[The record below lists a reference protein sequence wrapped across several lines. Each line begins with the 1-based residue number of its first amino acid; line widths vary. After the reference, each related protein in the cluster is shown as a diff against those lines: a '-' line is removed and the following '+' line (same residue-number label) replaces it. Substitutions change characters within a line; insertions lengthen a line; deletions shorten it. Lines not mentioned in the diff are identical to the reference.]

1 MAGDEAKP
9 ADEAPDD
16 AEAPPQP
23 AQPQTQSLYPKF
35 MYDSRDTPEGE
46 QEKTLP
52 PDELRKLAL
61 PRVLGGGVR
70 RVAGETYPNALLT
83 DGWPSDG
90 LLLARSAVAER
101 ILVDRYGA
109 DRGAV
114 GRDHPQWWPAR
125 AISIEEYLEYYA
137 TTLAKHRPKFDHVAV
152 VFLRP
157 WWSEHL
163 ADDGVARMFELEPAP
178 AKATHVR
185 PLAGSDPAPPSTPAP
200 AADVAAGRF
209 RDALRIAG
217 ALSGYAASHLGASS
231 EPRDGPRDAE
241 GWERRRAR
249 LAEAYGNS
257 SASPRDKKR
266 DPPRDVSTAH
276 VDVVNYPSVV
286 LTLPWYEI
294 VTKTPGDLVLADLPR
309 SLVGADLDAGRP
321 RGLGRSSI
329 SPLDGPPEKR
339 PVAAEFGNMGRERS
353 NSVRSIGSPRNSL
366 GGGSPSPSAS
376 AAKKGVASPPKA
388 PREPPTA
395 RERADVAAL
404 LGGPIS
410 DFGERAFRDAVRRD
424 GAPAEAEALP
434 PSVFRPASPTLEAL
448 PAADVTEEDSE
459 ARSSKASS
467 ESPPASP
474 KDNPEVARAA
484 ESKDGGE
491 EDSGGEAPM
500 ERDDDDAPP
509 AADDDA
515 AMDDADAAPAAAE
528 EDDEEAAAAAAA
540 PAAMDVDGDDD
551 ERSAKRPKTA
561 RGVASSS
568 GDAISEEA
576 EAAAEDDDDEE
587 AAEAPPPATAAG
599 GPRCDKCDGAH
610 ETADCPYF
618 KKERE
623 PSPVQNMKPVQ
634 PLSSAGLLKRRASDR
649 SLSGQMPPAS
659 PRERPPAGKPGSPR
673 SRSRKPPSP
682 HASRRG
688 ARVGQGVAAGAG
700 QRRPGR
706 AGARG
711 RPRSNTPAGEAP
723 RRRRPAAA
731 AARTATRLAALDR
744 GDSPPPPPPPPVRPA
759 ALDQPAAPSQPK
771 PPAHGPFSEG
781 SDHLGDDAH
790 NRLFDAAAFDRAS
803 RRDCPSLAP
812 PEDAPVDGSRPLV
825 YLGAGDDVEDCGDR
839 CHKASSQTKRA
850 LLAKHGGP
858 ARGGPAAGSSA
869 RHVAPELWLYLARA
883 ARTGRGLREA
893 GPGLRPR
900 GAQAQEARSGG
911 ASDDDGGGGS
921 SGDDDASPR
930 SDEGADDRDLRRAR
944 RERVAVLEVLE
955 KVDRCVQQL
964 VNKDDAALRDA
975 CAAAATAHNDAELIL
990 TKVVAAQAA
999 GVGRAAS
1006 SAASRGPRPGPARA
1020 EEAPEPLR
1028 RRGDGGARGGQRD
1041 ADADLPAYEWAG
1053 ARRPRTLAIYDRRC
1067 RLHETKVYCMEQSRR
1082 AVAAAAVVEA
1092 AALRHPTRLWVERSV
1107 HEGYLGR
1114 ATALLSYAHSRVYV
1128 SAVRR
1133 RRCLDLKT
1141 NATMLF
1147 GGEDEDT
1154 CGNRHTW
1161 DASLAASAAVLQAV
1175 DAVVSGEAKN
1185 ALCAVRPPG
1194 HHAGASVNALGAE
1207 SNGYCILNHAAL
1219 GAKYAAHERGL
1230 QRVAVFDFDV
1240 HHGNGT
1246 EDVLARTCDPR
1257 FMYLSLHA
1265 CGRDVYPGSGKR
1277 EVPDHPGVLNLPHA
1291 YEEPM
1296 TAECSGFDA
1305 HKRDPVDLGR
1315 FDASDYG
1322 DLTRAC
1328 VDWARRNCCGRVVS
1342 VLEGGYG
1349 VDCGPAGEYVQSGR
1363 REAFDTCLRAHVDEL
1378 IADDAADTADDPEP
1392 ANPQTARVS
1401 APHLEAAAADRRG
1414 KAAAFFQE
1422 PPPDQ

>member
-52 PDELRKLAL
+52 PDELRRLAL

-404 LGGPIS
+404 LGARSGPG
-410 DFGERAFRDAVRRD
+410 DFDERAFRDAVRRD

-500 ERDDDDAPP
+500 ERDDDDA
-509 AADDDA
+509 ARRRRRLAMGDA
-515 AMDDADAAPAAAE
+515 
-528 EDDEEAAAAAAA
+528 
-540 PAAMDVDGDDD
+540 GW
-551 ERSAKRPKTA
+551 RQRRGGGRRGGGGGGGGA
-561 RGVASSS
+561 RGH
-568 GDAISEEA
+568 GRG

-659 PRERPPAGKPGSPR
+659 PRERPRRA
-673 SRSRKPPSP
+673 SRAARGR
-682 HASRRG
+682 ARQQGRRG
-688 ARVGQGVAAGAG
+688 A
-700 QRRPGR
+700 P
-706 AGARG
+706 
-711 RPRSNTPAGEAP
+711 
-723 RRRRPAAA
+723 
-731 AARTATRLAALDR
+731 
-744 GDSPPPPPPPPVRPA
+744 
-759 ALDQPAAPSQPK
+759 
-771 PPAHGPFSEG
+771 
-781 SDHLGDDAH
+781 
-790 NRLFDAAAFDRAS
+790 
-803 RRDCPSLAP
+803 
-812 PEDAPVDGSRPLV
+812 
-825 YLGAGDDVEDCGDR
+825 
-839 CHKASSQTKRA
+839 
-850 LLAKHGGP
+850 
-858 ARGGPAAGSSA
+858 
-869 RHVAPELWLYLARA
+869 
-883 ARTGRGLREA
+883 
-893 GPGLRPR
+893 
-900 GAQAQEARSGG
+900 
-911 ASDDDGGGGS
+911 
-921 SGDDDASPR
+921 
-930 SDEGADDRDLRRAR
+930 RRAR
-944 RERVAVLEVLE
+944 G
-955 KVDRCVQQL
+955 
-964 VNKDDAALRDA
+964 
-975 CAAAATAHNDAELIL
+975 AATAHNDAELIL

-999 GVGRAAS
+999 GVGGSPTRDRVAAAEARVAS
-1006 SAASRGPRPGPARA
+1006 ASRQLEHARSGRRDLASLRRSWFAAKGVIQGRVVGGVARPAARGLPARKKLRSRSDEEA
-1020 EEAPEPLR
+1020 TEAPEADR
-1028 RRGDGGARGGQRD
+1028 ED

-1128 SAVRR
+1128 SAVR

-1296 TAECSGFDA
+1296 TAEWCHAYAMPKVLKALDGFRPDLLILSSGFDA

-1422 PPPDQ
+1422 PPPDQSRLGAAAGPAGPQALTAAALARLGDVKPGVKLPDVSDGSV